1 MKKAPSRAIGRRRV
15 LEAAA
20 LLGCGVDARAR
31 GQRADLAEGDAGG
44 EDQGGGHEQ

>member
-1 MKKAPSRAIGRRRV
+1 MKEAPSRAIGHRRV

-20 LLGCGVDARAR
+20 LLGVAALTPAR

>member
-1 MKKAPSRAIGRRRV
+1 MKKAPSHAIGRRRV

-20 LLGCGVDARAR
+20 LLGVAALTPA
-31 GQRADLAEGDAGG
+31 RADLAEGGAGG